1 MSTDFRRLSTK
12 YLEFSKIQPRGNF
25 HFTSTKYK
33 NGSLIIETPFLVTPT
48 GIQSEDTRNWMDV
61 ELDVASNRDHQIF
74 YDVIKSID
82 DRCIDETIDH
92 MDKWFPKGKVD
103 ETFIEEQFKSPI
115 TSGWGNEPALLRFE
129 IHAEEPESLMDTEGN
144 VISPSDVTAL
154 STVKVQMQLLGVWV
168 SEKFLGC
175 HWRAIRIVANLDHE
189 TSGRRRSESPPRRA
203 ESPLP
208 PVQARANP
216 RQSEPASS
224 DSSTRSAPK
233 KREEVAAPQQPKKR
247 EEVAAPKKREE
258 VVAAPKRRVV
268 KEPQQEEVAPQK
280 KRTTVVATEEV
291 PARKRVV
298 ARKPVAEIQKA
309 PEPARHSSDDDRRSD
324 DEDDR
329 HRHYKPSSSS
339 SSHRHYRDYSDEDSY
354 ERRRYDSRDRR
365 RSYSDDSYER

>member
-1 MSTDFRRLSTK
+1 MSTTDFRRLSTK
-12 YLEFSKIQPRGNF
+12 YLDFAKLQPRGNF

-33 NGSLIIETPFLVTPT
+33 NDALIIETPFLVTPT

-61 ELDVASNRDHQIF
+61 ELDVASNEDHQKL
-74 YDVIKSID
+74 YDAIKSID

-92 MDKWFPKGKVD
+92 MDTWFTKGNVD

-129 IHAEEPESLMDTEGN
+129 IHAEHPESLMDTEGN

-175 HWRAIRIVANLDHE
+175 HWRAVRIVANLDHE
-189 TSGRRRSESPPRRA
+189 TSGRRRSQSPPRRA

-216 RQSEPASS
+216 RRETSEPL
-224 DSSTRSAPK
+224 K
-233 KREEVAAPQQPKKR
+233 KREEVPKKR
-247 EEVAAPKKREE
+247 AQEQVVPLPKKRVE
-258 VVAAPKRRVV
+258 PKA
-268 KEPQQEEVAPQK
+268 EPKAEPAQK
-280 KRTTVVATEEV
+280 RV
-291 PARKRVV
+291 PAKRPVPKKV
-298 ARKPVAEIQKA
+298 EAKKPTVERPPSPDHHKPIVSHSQSHTH
-309 PEPARHSSDDDRRSD
+309 RHS
-324 DEDDR
+324 DE
-329 HRHYKPSSSS
+329 
-339 SSHRHYRDYSDEDSY
+339 EDSY
-354 ERRRYDSRDRR
+354 ERRRSDSRERKRYSDEEDSYSRRRNDDSRDRKRYSDEEDSYSRRRNDSRERR

>member
-33 NGSLIIETPFLVTPT
+33 NGPLIIETPFLVTPT

-61 ELDVASNRDHQIF
+61 ELDVASNKDHQIF

-216 RQSEPASS
+216 RQQQSES
-224 DSSTRSAPK
+224 DSTKSAAPK
-233 KREEVAAPQQPKKR
+233 KREEV
-247 EEVAAPKKREE
+247 VAPKKREE

-268 KEPQQEEVAPQK
+268 KEQQEEVAPQK

-298 ARKPVAEIQKA
+298 ARKPAVEIQKA
-309 PEPARHSSDDDRRSD
+309 PERHSSDDDRRSD
-324 DEDDR
+324 DEEEDR

-339 SSHRHYRDYSDEDSY
+339 ASSHHHHRDYSDDDSY